1 MKKVKMS
8 LNEKAK
14 VIQRYTKR
22 YDEYGYSP
30 KTLGW
35 DKGKQ
40 DLRYSILLEEFKL
53 DNKSILDIGCGF
65 GDANKILKQIT
76 PKYNYTGIDIV
87 EELLLEAQINYK
99 DEANIS
105 FFHGDFLEKEFT
117 QEYDILLAS
126 GIFNFRLEEQDNYE
140 FIESCMEK
148 AFELAKDGIAFD
160 FLSDKVDF
168 KSELTFHSS
177 PSTILDMAYRLSKN
191 VILKSNYMP
200 FEFSIIIFKDESFI
214 VEDTIF
220 TRFKNEKNYYRF
232 H

>member
-1 MKKVKMS
+1 MS
-8 LNEKAK
+8 SNEKKK

-22 YDEYGYSP
+22 YNEYGYSP

-53 DNKSILDIGCGF
+53 NKKSILDIGCGF

-76 PKYNYTGIDIV
+76 SEYSYTGIDIV
-87 EELLLEAQINYK
+87 EELLLEAQKNYK
-99 DEANIS
+99 NEGNIS
-105 FFHGDFLEKEFT
+105 FIHGDFLEKEFT
-117 QEYDILLAS
+117 QKYDILLAS

-140 FIESCMEK
+140 FIESCMKK

-177 PSTILDMAYRLSKN
+177 PSIILDMAYRLSKN
-191 VILKSNYMP
+191 VILKNNYMP
-200 FEFSIIIFKDESFI
+200 FEFTIVIFKDESFK

-220 TRFKNEKNYYRF
+220 TRFKNEKKYYRF

>member
-1 MKKVKMS
+1 MKKVIMS
-8 LNEKAK
+8 SSEKEK
-14 VIQRYTKR
+14 VIQRYAKR

-40 DLRYSILLEEFKL
+40 DLRYSILLEEFTL
-53 DNKSILDIGCGF
+53 DKKSILDIGCGF

-76 PKYNYTGIDIV
+76 SEYSYTGIDIV
-87 EELLLEAQINYK
+87 DELLLEAKNNYK

-105 FFHGDFLEKEFT
+105 FIHGDFLEKEFT

-140 FIESCMEK
+140 FIESCMKK

-177 PSTILDMAYRLSKN
+177 PSAILDMAYRLSKN
-191 VILKSNYMP
+191 VILKNNYMP
-200 FEFSIIIFKDESFI
+200 FEFTIVIFKDESFK

>member
-8 LNEKAK
+8 SNEKKK

-22 YDEYGYSP
+22 YNEYGYSP

-53 DNKSILDIGCGF
+53 NKKSILDIGCGF

-76 PKYNYTGIDIV
+76 SEYSYTGIDIV
-87 EELLLEAQINYK
+87 EELLLEAQKNYK
-99 DEANIS
+99 NEGNIS
-105 FFHGDFLEKEFT
+105 FIHGDFLEKEFT
-117 QEYDILLAS
+117 QKYDILLAS

-140 FIESCMEK
+140 FIESCMKK

-177 PSTILDMAYRLSKN
+177 PSIILDMAYRLSKN
-191 VILKSNYMP
+191 VILKNNYMP
-200 FEFSIIIFKDESFI
+200 FEFTIVIFKDESFK

-220 TRFKNEKNYYRF
+220 TRFKNEKKYYRF

>member
-1 MKKVKMS
+1 MS
-8 LNEKAK
+8 SNEKEK

-22 YDEYGYSP
+22 YNEYGYSP

-53 DNKSILDIGCGF
+53 DNKNVLDIGCGF

-76 PKYNYTGIDIV
+76 SEYSYTGIDIV
-87 EELLLEAQINYK
+87 QELLVEAQKNFQ
-99 DEANIS
+99 DENSIS
-105 FFHGDFLEKEFT
+105 FIHGDFLENDFT
-117 QEYDILLAS
+117 QTYDIILAS

-140 FIESCMEK
+140 FIESCMQK
-148 AFELAKDGIAFD
+148 AFALAKDGVAFD

-168 KSELTFHSS
+168 KSKLTFHAS
-177 PSTILDMAYRLSKN
+177 PSTILNMAYRLSKN
-191 VILKSNYMP
+191 VILKNNYMP
-200 FEFSIIIFKDESFI
+200 FEFTIVIFKDESFK